1 MYKRHWDMTE
11 IKKCNSGKGKHFF
24 DRDTMR
30 FFKSRIESAHPIH
43 GPKGIFFVTS
53 EQAPGEKRKYTIRKF
68 NPKTCEVKTYGTFQ
82 AFKERWQAMT
92 RAAIESG
99 LRGSDLAVEIRFGR

>member
-30 FFKSRIESAHPIH
+30 FFKSRIESSQPIH

-53 EQAPGEKRKYTIRKF
+53 EQAPGGKRKYTIRKF
-68 NPKTCEVKTYGTFQ
+68 NPKTCEVKTHGEFQ
-82 AFKERWQAMT
+82 EFKERWQAMT
-92 RAAIESG
+92 RAVRESG
-99 LRGSDLAVEIRFGR
+99 LRGAAMPLNHEF